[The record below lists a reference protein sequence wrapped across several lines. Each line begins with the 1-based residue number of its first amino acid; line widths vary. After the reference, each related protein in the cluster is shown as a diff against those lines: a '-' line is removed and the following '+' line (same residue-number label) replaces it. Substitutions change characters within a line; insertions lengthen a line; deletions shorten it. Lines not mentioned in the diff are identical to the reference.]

1 MVGSL
6 VRWGSE
12 AGEGGEF
19 GGDAGAAGGFG
30 AVEGGADDVRRAGWG
45 AEDDEVLAVGD
56 LDDEVAHDAA
66 EMVVGGGGFF
76 GVFGEGVGHGAA
88 GDADLDG
95 AELFE
100 VAADGGLGGDDAV
113 GGEELDDLGLAGDGL
128 LFEEAADSVL
138 ALGFAEGGHHGAPVS
153 SARRARVACMRL
165 AACCHTTDWGPSMT
179 SAVTSS
185 PRWAG
190 RQWRKRAWGS
200 AAAMRSVST
209 A

>member
-1 MVGSL
+1 MVGSG
-6 VRWGSE
+6 VSGSE

-30 AVEGGADDVRRAGWG
+30 ADDDEGVVAGDVAEDVGEAGTVEGGADDVRGAGWG

-66 EMVVGGGGFF
+66 EVVVGCGGFF

-88 GDADLDG
+88 GDADLDR

-128 LFEEAADSVL
+128 LFEEAANSVL
-138 ALGFAEGGHHGAPVS
+138 ALRFAEGGHHGAPVS
-153 SARRARVACMRL
+153 SANRARVSCMRL

-190 RQWRKRAWGS
+190 
-200 AAAMRSVST
+200 
-209 A
+209 